1 MNNSHMA
8 WRTFR
13 GRELKPSM
21 FGKTTIKENILRAGL
36 ERINELYISEKLTR

>member
-8 WRTFR
+8 RRSFR

-21 FGKTTIKENILRAGL
+21 GKTTIKENILRAGL

>member
-8 WRTFR
+8 RRSFR
-13 GRELKPSM
+13 GRELKPSRL
-21 FGKTTIKENILRAGL
+21 GKTTIKENILRAGL